1 MRHCSRRSVRA
12 TATAVAAITLVGG
25 CSISPDSAPRDIPVL
40 QQDELLAPSDREAGA
55 ATGTARIFLLSPDSG
70 GQSTSIVA
78 VPRDVAE
85 TPIALLEAL
94 TAGPNDDELDGKY
107 RTAIP
112 TDVVV
117 RSAQLRGGT
126 LVVDMSAGLLQ
137 LAGDGLIDAIA
148 QVVFTASELSGV
160 RSVKLLIEGA
170 DQQWP
175 TGTGVFQ
182 ATPLTVYDYPGLL
195 ASAQP
200 DYPAIPSPTAP

>member
-1 MRHCSRRSVRA
+1 MRRCPRRSVRV
-12 TATAVAAITLVGG
+12 TAAVAAITLVGG

-94 TAGPNDDELDGKY
+94 TAGPNDDELDAQY